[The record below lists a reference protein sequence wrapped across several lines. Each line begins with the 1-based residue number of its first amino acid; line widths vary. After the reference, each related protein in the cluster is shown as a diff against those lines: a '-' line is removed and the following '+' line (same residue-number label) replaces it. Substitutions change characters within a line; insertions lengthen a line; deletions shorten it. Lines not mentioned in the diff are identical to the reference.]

1 MMLKLEE
8 IIDAAEGRE
17 IKKAIAVKMVL
28 LGFKTKDICD
38 LLEVSDAF
46 VSKWKII
53 YENEGASGLRLHYKG
68 GPQFLTDAQRRE
80 IYFHLRDK
88 PHYSVEALRDWI
100 ERRYDVVY
108 QSKQSDYDLLKEAG
122 LSWHRTQAANPKKAE
137 DLVLLKREEIKKTG
151 GPAGRNSRRSTHCLC
166 SR

>member
-1 MMLKLEE
+1 MLKLEE

-17 IKKAIAVKMVL
+17 IKRAIAVKMVL

-53 YENEGASGLRLHYKG
+53 YENEGAGGLRLHYKG
-68 GPQFLTDAQRRE
+68 GPKFLTDAQRRE
-80 IYFHLRDK
+80 ICFHLKDK
-88 PHYSVEALRDWI
+88 PHYSMEELRDLI

-108 QSKQSDYDLLKEAG
+108 QSKQSYYDILKEAG
-122 LSWHRTQAANPKKAE
+122 LSWHRTQATNPKKE
-137 DLVLLKREEIKKTG
+137 KGLVLLKQEEIKKTG
-151 GPAGRNSRRSTHCLC
+151 GSADRNSRRSSHCLC

>member
-1 MMLKLEE
+1 MM
-8 IIDAAEGRE
+8 GNR
-17 IKKAIAVKMVL
+17 V
-28 LGFKTKDICD
+28 
-38 LLEVSDAF
+38 
-46 VSKWKII
+46 
-53 YENEGASGLRLHYKG
+53 HYKG

-108 QSKQSDYDLLKEAG
+108 QSKQSYYDILKEAG
-122 LSWHRTQAANPKKAE
+122 LSWHRTQATNPKKE
-137 DLVLLKREEIKKTG
+137 KDLVLLKQEEIKKTG
-151 GPAGRNSRRSTHCLC
+151 GPAGRSSRRSTRCLC

>member
-17 IKKAIAVKMVL
+17 IKRAIAVKMVL

-53 YENEGASGLRLHYKG
+53 YENEGAGGLRLHYKG
-68 GPQFLTDAQRRE
+68 GPKFLTDSQRRE
-80 IYFHLRDK
+80 ICFHLRDK
-88 PHYSVEALRDWI
+88 PHYSTVHYTQVLQNI
-100 ERRYDVVY
+100 
-108 QSKQSDYDLLKEAG
+108 KING
-122 LSWHRTQAANPKKAE
+122 LQ
-137 DLVLLKREEIKKTG
+137 IKHSQHGKVQILI
-151 GPAGRNSRRSTHCLC
+151 SH
-166 SR
+166 

>member
-1 MMLKLEE
+1 MALTMLKLEE

-17 IKKAIAVKMVL
+17 IKRAIAVKMVL

-53 YENEGASGLRLHYKG
+53 YENEGAGGLRLHYKG
-68 GPQFLTDAQRRE
+68 GPKFLTDSQRRE
-80 IYFHLRDK
+80 ICFHLRDK
-88 PHYSVEALRDWI
+88 PHYSVEELRDLI

-108 QSKQSDYDLLKEAG
+108 QSKQSYYDILKEAG
-122 LSWHRTQAANPKKAE
+122 TELASNSGGEPEKK
-137 DLVLLKREEIKKTG
+137 KRIW
-151 GPAGRNSRRSTHCLC
+151 CC
-166 SR
+166 

>member
-17 IKKAIAVKMVL
+17 IKRAIAVKMVI

-53 YENEGASGLRLHYKG
+53 YENEGAGGLRLHYKG
-68 GPQFLTDAQRRE
+68 GPQFLTDAQRRT
-80 IYFHLRDK
+80 ICFHLRDQ
-88 PHYSVEALRDWI
+88 PHYSVEELRDWI
-100 ERRYDVVY
+100 ERRYSVVY
-108 QSKQSDYDLLKEAG
+108 QSKQSYYDLLKEAG
-122 LSWHRTQAANPKKAE
+122 LSWHRTQAANPKKKE

-151 GPAGRNSRRSTHCLC
+151 GPSGHNRKWRSPCFC
-166 SR
+166 